1 MDVLAREQA
10 ALDRFIDL
18 LQQEQTALVDA
29 NVDDLQRISED
40 KQKQS
45 EQLNDLARQR
55 MALLQG
61 AGFATDRAGV
71 QAWLAQ
77 QSPAVQDIWQK
88 LLDSAQAAQHL
99 NQTNGTLIQ
108 THLEFNQRA
117 LIALMQA
124 ANVANVY
131 GEDGQPQAGPG
142 TGGRS
147 IGKA

>member
-1 MDVLAREQA
+1 MDFLAREQA

-18 LQQEQTALVDA
+18 LKQEQAALVDA
-29 NVDDLQRISED
+29 NVDVLQHISED

-45 EQLNDLARQR
+45 DQLNDLARQR
-55 MALLQG
+55 IALLQG
-61 AGFATDRAGV
+61 AGFSTDRAGV

-77 QSPAVQDIWQK
+77 QSPAVRDDWQK
-88 LLDSAQAAQHL
+88 LLDTAEAAQHL

-142 TGGRS
+142 TSGRS